1 MISILNLD
9 RHVVCFDSEL
19 RTAENHPDAYL
30 YACYSIVNSDEKCD
44 SIEKNDS
51 SIWKK
56 KLLMATINI
65 LVQK

>member
-30 YACYSIVNSDEKCD
+30 YACYSIVNSDEKCM
-44 SIEKNDS
+44 IALKKMILLFGKKNC
-51 SIWKK
+51 
-56 KLLMATINI
+56 
-65 LVQK
+65 